1 MCLGVPGKVI
11 HIDDNDIG
19 MTMGVVSFGG
29 IKKDVCLACVPEVEV
44 GQYVIVHPRTPGR
57 SSRRTPR
64 APGGTAAGPRGSGGS
79 SGSLRR
85 AWPSR

>member
-11 HIDDNDIG
+11 RIDDSDAG

-44 GQYVIVHPRTPGR
+44 GQYVIVHVGVAISNIDEDEAQRVFALLKEMEDLSDLDVPQPE
-57 SSRRTPR
+57 
-64 APGGTAAGPRGSGGS
+64 
-79 SGSLRR
+79 
-85 AWPSR
+85 

>member
-11 HIDDNDIG
+11 RIDDSDAG

-44 GQYVIVHPRTPGR
+44 GQYVIVHVGVAISNIDEAEAQRVFALLKEMEDLSDLDVPQPE
-57 SSRRTPR
+57 
-64 APGGTAAGPRGSGGS
+64 
-79 SGSLRR
+79 
-85 AWPSR
+85 